1 VHFVCVISFDKSE
14 YPVNLAFH
22 LPRFVASSFSGSG
35 GGNKLPLLRL
45 SGDQGEWGP
54 RLTSASGMLL
64 TSGDSSK
71 ATGGP

>member
-1 VHFVCVISFDKSE
+1 MLERCVGPTDRI
-14 YPVNLAFH
+14 LAFH

-64 TSGDSSK
+64 TSGDLSK